1 MRKLATAAAVSL
13 ALASGGAFGLGLGDI
28 EMRSALNQPMNAE
41 IPLTSVQSGELD
53 GMIVKLADEAAF
65 ARAGIDRSA
74 ALTDLTFSVDSSG
87 GRPVIR
93 IASNRPVVEPFLNFL
108 LEVDWPQGR
117 MVREYTV
124 LLDPPVFMTEG
135 PAARDEGSENRAVI
149 ERQAAA
155 VAPAPI
161 NRTADADAAPTV
173 EGFEVELLGADDV
186 ETVNS
191 ASSGDVVSLDELD
204 ADTAALSS
212 AESDLLPLSDA
223 EAPNANAQVAQAGS
237 TGSVSDL
244 QLSDDLFE
252 VEIVGEEVEVGD
264 DVGAAVAAGDES
276 LEIVD
281 VAEADEATRPDA
293 VTVVRGD
300 TLFEIATDTAGGGVS
315 TQQMMLALL
324 EANRSAFIDDNI
336 NLVKAGATLRIP
348 GAAEAQALTQAQALA
363 EIGRQNEL
371 WQQYRDNLR
380 RTTADTQVA
389 ATEPEEEAL
398 VESET
403 GADGASVDSATD
415 TADAASDTTDEST
428 AAVDTTDGLTAEA
441 RAILERARAEV
452 LQRDELSIVTDSGNT
467 STGASATAAESE
479 GDDSAQLATINREL
493 QLAREEL
500 AASGVEGED
509 LDEQVA
515 ELTSTGENLD
525 ALINLRQDQVARLEE
540 QLAQARSD
548 AALEAAE
555 EAAAE
560 AEAATAAELAAL
572 DSDADGALGTDTPE
586 TNAEEAGATGLGDS
600 VEETVGGV
608 VDGAVGEVADASDA
622 ATNALGDAVGSG
634 AEAVDQV
641 AADAA
646 EEAAR
651 LADGAT
657 GAVDGA
663 VDEVA
668 AGTEAGVEGVE
679 AVTVADPAAD
689 PAGNESWFQS
699 LMSDPTRMMIA
710 AAGGIGLLGVLGLLL
725 FRSRRDDEDEE
736 MAVEFGE
743 GSIDDPNVADSLAD
757 DAGEFDKKTGMAAA
771 AATATAGAAAVGLAD
786 GGRDDP
792 ADLDVEMQSDFDAA
806 LQEEDDKDD
815 TISEVDVYLAYG
827 LHGQAEELLTKAIE
841 RKPDNGEY
849 SQKLLETY
857 HAQGNG
863 EGFQR
868 VAADF
873 HSRFGGESNPGWA
886 RIAEMGRDLRPG
898 EPLFGAGAATVA
910 AMGTGQL
917 DGPAMGDDDFADAG
931 DVSQSSSS
939 VSRDFTSADETI
951 DEEALLDQS
960 IDPAFAFDENDLEAT
975 GDFSQIADELAAER
989 NESIDFSGFEE
1000 DANKPADQGPRGE
1013 MPLREMPSEANALEE
1028 ALTLDELDMN
1038 ASSAAANDAAKDR
1051 AVEAADDLVLDFDEL
1066 DGTDLDATSLDEAA
1080 LMDAMP
1086 NSDLSLDDQSA
1097 DEMDTMMDLAK
1108 AYLDM
1113 GDKDSASNA
1122 LDEVVKGGSPA
1133 QVSEAE
1139 TLLRKIS

>member
-28 EMRSALNQPMNAE
+28 EMRSALNQPMSAE
-41 IPLTSVQSGELD
+41 IPLTSVQAGELD

-74 ALTDLTFSVDSSG
+74 ALTDLTFSVDSSA

-135 PAARDEGSENRAVI
+135 PAVRDEGAENRAVI
-149 ERQAAA
+149 ERESAA

-161 NRTADADAAPTV
+161 DRSAADAAADTV
-173 EGFEVELLGADDV
+173 EGFEVELLGDDEI
-186 ETVNS
+186 ETS
-191 ASSGDVVSLDELD
+191 DASNAGDVVSLDELD
-204 ADTAALSS
+204 ADSAALSGED
-212 AESDLLPLSDA
+212 ES
-223 EAPNANAQVAQAGS
+223 
-237 TGSVSDL
+237 GSVSDL

-252 VEIVGEEVEVGD
+252 VEIAGDEVEVGD
-264 DVGAAVAAGDES
+264 NVGADGVVTEES
-276 LEIVD
+276 LEIVELD
-281 VAEADEATRPDA
+281 EQSAVAQPAEVA
-293 VTVVRGD
+293 VVRGD
-300 TLFEIATDTAGGGVS
+300 TLFEIATETAGSGVS

-324 EANRSAFIDDNI
+324 EANRSAFINDNI
-336 NLVKAGATLRIP
+336 NLVRAGATLRIP

-371 WQQYRDNLR
+371 WQEYRDNLR
-380 RTTADTQVA
+380 RTTAETRVA
-389 ATEPEEEAL
+389 EAEPEAEAPT
-398 VESET
+398 ESESGT
-403 GADGASVDSATD
+403 SAEGSSASAG
-415 TADAASDTTDEST
+415 ADAAAGEADQDNTDVGT
-428 AAVDTTDGLTAEA
+428 VNGLTAEA

-452 LQRDELSIVTDSGNT
+452 LQRDELSIVTDPGNT
-467 STGASATAAESE
+467 ATGGSATSE
-479 GDDSAQLATINREL
+479 ANDEDDSSAQVATINREL

-500 AASGVEGED
+500 AASGVEGDD

-525 ALINLRQDQVARLEE
+525 ALINLRENQVARLEE
-540 QLAQARSD
+540 QLAQARAD
-548 AALEAAE
+548 AEAADA
-555 EAAAE
+555 AAAE
-560 AEAATAAELAAL
+560 VAAELEADASM
-572 DSDADGALGTDTPE
+572 DSDADGALDIEGSVDEAVDEASDAASNAAADAGALATDTANDAVDAVDAGADALGE
-586 TNAEEAGATGLGDS
+586 QAADAAGDAADGVAGAADAASEAASDAVDDATTAAADLADEVTSGAEEAGAEAVAAVDS
-600 VEETVGGV
+600 
-608 VDGAVGEVADASDA
+608 AVGTAADPASDPASDA
-622 ATNALGDAVGSG
+622 AS
-634 AEAVDQV
+634 
-641 AADAA
+641 
-646 EEAAR
+646 
-651 LADGAT
+651 
-657 GAVDGA
+657 
-663 VDEVA
+663 
-668 AGTEAGVEGVE
+668 
-679 AVTVADPAAD
+679 DPAE
-689 PAGNESWFQS
+689 ESWFKG
-699 LMSDPTRMMIA
+699 LLNDPTRMMIA

-725 FRSRRDDEDEE
+725 FRRRRDDDVDEE

-743 GSIDDPNVADSLAD
+743 GSIDDPNVAESLAD
-757 DAGEFDKKTGMAAA
+757 DGVGFGETAGVTAA
-771 AATATAGAAAVGLAD
+771 AATGAAGLAAAD
-786 GGRDDP
+786 MTSGGREESP
-792 ADLDVEMQSDFDAA
+792 DLDVEMQSDFDAA

-873 HSRFGGESNPGWA
+873 HSRFGGEGNPAWP

-898 EPLFGAGAATVA
+898 EPLFGAGVASVA
-910 AMGTGQL
+910 AMGSGQL
-917 DGPAMGDDDFADAG
+917 DGPAMSDDDFAG
-931 DVSQSSSS
+931 SLGGSGSSSSS
-939 VSRDFTSADETI
+939 VSRDFSTAEETI

-989 NESIDFSGFEE
+989 NETIDFSGFEE
-1000 DANKPADQGPRGE
+1000 DANTPADQGQLSE
-1013 MPLREMPSEANALEE
+1013 LPSESSALDE
-1028 ALTLDELDMN
+1028 ALTLDELDMA

-1051 AVEAADDLVLDFDEL
+1051 AADAADDLVLDFDEL

-1086 NSDLSLDDQSA
+1086 NSDLSLDDQST
-1097 DEMDTMMDLAK
+1097 DEMDTMLDLAK

-1113 GDKDSASNA
+1113 GDKDSASSA
-1122 LDEVVKGGSPA
+1122 LDEIVKGGSPA
-1133 QVSEAE
+1133 QVTEAE